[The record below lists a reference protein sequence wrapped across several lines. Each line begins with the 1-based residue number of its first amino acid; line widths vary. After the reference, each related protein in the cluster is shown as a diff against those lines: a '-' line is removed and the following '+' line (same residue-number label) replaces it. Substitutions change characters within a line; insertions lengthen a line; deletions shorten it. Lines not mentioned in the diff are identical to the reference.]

1 MAEAAAA
8 LQAQINAAVVAA
20 LAAQAAVAVP
30 AQVAHVAVKLPEF
43 WVKDPKMWFSQAE
56 AQFRRARI
64 TTETTM
70 YDYVLMKLPQDVVMS
85 VRALISAIE
94 ADPVKQEAS
103 YTLLKE
109 ALMGSFG
116 MTKWQMAYA
125 LLDHPDL
132 GDRRP
137 SAMMAEMLA
146 LRFET
151 SPPDSLFLA
160 LFLRRVPTSIRDHL
174 AAANH
179 ETATAMATHADILW
193 DARNSASV
201 STVSESLAAVSV
213 RSASPRASRSPD
225 RAPGHLTA
233 ADRHAPPHLAAKTAG
248 LSTRMG
254 CAKTTGST
262 APRPTTARGRTARWR
277 KTRSP
282 PWATQRSRR
291 PHISSGF
298 GFQTTISGRH
308 RCRCLSFSSQVCS
321 SHFRPAFVRRRW

>member
-8 LQAQINAAVVAA
+8 LQAQINAAFVAA
-20 LAAQAAVAVP
+20 LAAQAAAAIP

-64 TTETTM
+64 TAETTM

-85 VRALISAIE
+85 VRALVSAIE
-94 ADPVKQEAS
+94 ADPVKQETS
-103 YTLLKE
+103 YTLIKE

-116 MTKWQMAYA
+116 KTKWQMAYA

-151 SPPDSLFLA
+151 TPPDSLFLA
-160 LFLRRVPTSIRDHL
+160 LFLRRLPTTIRDHL

-179 ETATAMATHADILW
+179 TTSTEMAAHADILW
-193 DARNSASV
+193 DARNTSSV
-201 STVSESLAAVSV
+201 SAVVDSLAAVSV
-213 RSASPRASRSPD
+213 RSASPRYSRSPD
-225 RAPGHLTA
+225 RRA
-233 ADRHAPPHLAAKTAG
+233 
-248 LSTRMG
+248 
-254 CAKTTGST
+254 
-262 APRPTTARGRTARWR
+262 
-277 KTRSP
+277 RSP
-282 PWATQRSRR
+282 DNRRGGGRQPARKPTPGRQDSRANSANDGLCKNHR
-291 PHISSGF
+291 RF
-298 GFQTTISGRH
+298 GDKAYNCTWKYCKFA
-308 RCRCLSFSSQVCS
+308 VN
-321 SHFRPAFVRRRW
+321 